1 VFACEGTL
9 RPTPVVEQKMHGLLK
24 HAQHLSVGNISK
36 SKLETENLKHKPQ
49 T

>member
-1 VFACEGTL
+1 MFACEGML
-9 RPTPVVEQKMHGLLK
+9 CATPVVEQKVHGLLK

-36 SKLETENLKHKPQ
+36 TKLETENLKHKPK